1 MKEDL
6 EITSSGHRDF
16 LKSVVLGTTALGAA
30 TTLFGDV
37 EGRSLGVAKVS
48 LIDTLVE
55 QGASVAP

>member
-6 EITSSGHRDF
+6 EVATSGRRDF
-16 LKSVVLGTTALGAA
+16 LKSVVLGTIALGAA
-30 TTLFGDV
+30 TTHFGDV
-37 EGRSLGVAKVS
+37 EGRSLGAAQVS